1 MIIKALDY
9 LTPIFLIGVGVY
21 LLIKNEST
29 ASSLMVIA
37 GGVICLA
44 LAIYRNHSKNKG

>member
-44 LAIYRNHSKNKG
+44 LAIYRNNSKNKG

>member
-29 ASSLMVIA
+29 ASSLMVIV
-37 GGVICLA
+37 GGVVCLA
-44 LAIYRNHSKNKG
+44 